1 MISRKCGKS
10 PCLSLLLT
18 CFIRPLYPVLN
29 VGKDKIS
36 KGGRRGLSVNE
47 HGELEVETEFG
58 PVKFTKPIAYQ
69 EINGKRVDVSVEY
82 RVESSEAENKSS
94 KHKTCNSK
102 LMSTNPKS
110 SIQNLSS
117 TSIGDHKL
125 EYGFKVA
132 SYDKSHDLIIDPL
145 LASTFFGGNGDD
157 YGYSITIDSDGNIYL
172 TGQTTSPTFPT

>member
-1 MISRKCGKS
+1 M
-10 PCLSLLLT
+10 
-18 CFIRPLYPVLN
+18 
-29 VGKDKIS
+29 
-36 KGGRRGLSVNE
+36 SVNE

-110 SIQNLSS
+110 SIRNLSS
-117 TSIGDHKL
+117 TSIGDPKSKIANRKS
-125 EYGFKVA
+125 EYGFTVA
-132 SYDKSHDLIIDPL
+132 SYDRTKDLIIDPL
-145 LASTFFGGNGDD
+145 LASTFLGEYSNVYNHSIAIDSNGNIYITGHTYSSDFPTTTGAFDTSYNGNGDIFI
-157 YGYSITIDSDGNIYL
+157 S
-172 TGQTTSPTFPT
+172 

>member
-102 LMSTNPKS
+102 LISTNPKS
-110 SIQNLSS
+110 TIQNLSS
-117 TSIGDHKL
+117 TSIGDPKSAIHNPQL

-132 SYDKSHDLIIDPL
+132 SYDKTKDLIIDPL
-145 LASTFFGGNGDD
+145 LASTYLG
-157 YGYSITIDSDGNIYL
+157 GYSMDYCYSMTIDSDG
-172 TGQTTSPTFPT
+172 

>member
-58 PVKFTKPIAYQ
+58 PVKFTKPVAYQ

-82 RVESSEAENKSS
+82 RVESSEVQNKSS

-102 LMSTNPKS
+102 HMSTHPKS
-110 SIQNLSS
+110 TIQNLSS
-117 TSIGDHKL
+117 TSIGDPKSKIANRKL
-125 EYGFKVA
+125 EYGFRVA
-132 SYDKSHDLIIDPL
+132 SYDKSHDLVIDPL
-145 LASTFFGGNGDD
+145 LASTYLGGSSSND
-157 YGYSITIDSDGNIYL
+157 
-172 TGQTTSPTFPT
+172 

>member
-82 RVESSEAENKSS
+82 RVGSSEAENKSS

-102 LMSTNPKS
+102 PMSTNPKS
-110 SIQNLSS
+110 AIKNFEAEVSNPKSKIANR
-117 TSIGDHKL
+117 KL
-125 EYGFKVA
+125 EYSFKVA
-132 SYDKSHDLIIDPL
+132 SYDRTKPLIIDPL
-145 LASTFFGGNGDD
+145 LAST
-157 YGYSITIDSDGNIYL
+157 YL
-172 TGQTTSPTFPT
+172 